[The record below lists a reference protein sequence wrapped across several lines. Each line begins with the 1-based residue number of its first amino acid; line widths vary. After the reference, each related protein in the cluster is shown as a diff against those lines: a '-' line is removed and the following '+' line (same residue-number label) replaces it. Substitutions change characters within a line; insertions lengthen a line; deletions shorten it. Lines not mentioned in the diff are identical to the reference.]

1 MYYVTGGTAA
11 QSAANLKQWFE
22 TIVCSMSTNNPIV
35 TGPVGTREPGLF
47 HHLLIGDFQQIT
59 GLISQA
65 TRQWTSDGVANN
77 CTCGRLYYVAG
88 NRQGMLTMTYQILG
102 PFV

>member
-1 MYYVTGGTAA
+1 
-11 QSAANLKQWFE
+11 
-22 TIVCSMSTNNPIV
+22 MSTNNPIM

-65 TRQWTSDGVANN
+65 TRQWTSHCVANN
-77 CTCGRLYYVAG
+77 VTSATQTALEQVSRL
-88 NRQGMLTMTYQILG
+88 R
-102 PFV
+102 